1 MAITRSVYNAPGQ
14 NVNRDVHTWD
24 YAFEADNGIKQAA
37 SGEMKQ
43 IGEDEVVVMRGS
55 YQYIGADGE
64 LFIKKQQ
71 SVSSISYNISIE
83 NCLTKSFAKRS

>member
-64 LFIKKQQ
+64 VFIKKTT
-71 SVSSISYNISIE
+71 VHRG
-83 NCLTKSFAKRS
+83 KSLLELWGITFLPD

>member
-64 LFIKKQQ
+64 VFIKKTTA
-71 SVSSISYNISIE
+71 SAFSTERNLVLISKLKLHLFI
-83 NCLTKSFAKRS
+83 